1 MVTNG
6 IWDSLQL
13 VQTLNSSFFLQKIK
27 TLIQYADMNDKNVN
41 PKVTYTHHINSFFT
55 FDKSRLFQALETRS
69 AKKPRFSANQ
79 LFLFFFFT

>member
-1 MVTNG
+1 MVTDG

-41 PKVTYTHHINSFFT
+41 PKVTYIHHINPFFT
-55 FDKSRLFQALETRS
+55 FDKSTDCFKL
-69 AKKPRFSANQ
+69 
-79 LFLFFFFT
+79 

>member
-1 MVTNG
+1 MVTDG

-41 PKVTYTHHINSFFT
+41 PKVTYIHHINSFFT
-55 FDKSRLFQALETRS
+55 FDKSTDCFKL
-69 AKKPRFSANQ
+69 
-79 LFLFFFFT
+79 